1 MQKMSSLLPDG
12 SWLPDRIGALTSQE
26 LHTDADNGPFSFTL
40 SLTRWDGRRFTGG
53 ETVLL
58 APRVLDYWAASLSS
72 EVRLTCVIY
81 QRVESAWG

>member
-1 MQKMSSLLPDG
+1 MLRRRHTAGQATEL
-12 SWLPDRIGALTSQE
+12 ASQE

-58 APRVLDYWAASLSS
+58 APRVLDYWAAPLSA
-72 EVRLTCVIY
+72 EVRLICMQGFVW
-81 QRVESAWG
+81 A